1 MTATIPETTDDA
13 WEAIRKRDAQLDG
26 AFVYVAV
33 TTGIYCRPSCPARH
47 PRRRNVLVL
56 PTASDAELQGYMAC
70 RRCHPRADELT
81 PAETAVKA
89 ALEYIAAHFDQLIS
103 LKTLS
108 QVTGL
113 SANHLQETFKRIVG
127 LSPKALVDAH
137 RVIRLKQYLRLGAS
151 ISSASYDVGFG
162 SSRALYEKAT
172 KNLGMTPARYAR
184 GGDGARIAY
193 ASVGT
198 PLGRVLVAGT
208 DRGVCSIL
216 VGSDEASLVRELRTE
231 LPKAF
236 FVRDEG
242 AENWL
247 EAVRSSLREYPL
259 VSKLPDDVRRDVFR
273 AKIWNTLR

>member
-26 AFVYVAV
+26 AFVYVAI

-47 PRRRNVLVL
+47 PRRRNVLIHR
-56 PTASDAELQGYMAC
+56 TASDAERQGYTAC
-70 RRCHPRADELT
+70 RRCHPRDDELT

-89 ALEYIAAHFDQLIS
+89 ALEYIAAHFDRPIR

-137 RVIRLKQYLRLGAS
+137 RVVRLKQYLRLGAS
-151 ISSASYDVGFG
+151 ISDASYDVGFG

-172 KNLGMTPARYAR
+172 KNLGMTPAQYAR
-184 GGDGARIAY
+184 GADKLRIAY
-193 ASVGT
+193 ASVEA

-208 DRGVCSIL
+208 DRGVCSVL
-216 VGSDEASLVRELRTE
+216 VGSDEGSLVRELRTE

-236 FVRDEG
+236 FVRDDN
-242 AENWL
+242 AEKL
-247 EAVRSSLREYPL
+247 AAAVRSSSGEYPL

-273 AKIWNTLR
+273 AKIWNALR